1 MNPQDSTAF
10 QNAIQLA
17 HARQTRT
24 AYEQFCILASCNANR
39 NDPDL
44 LLWIA
49 ETTPSY
55 EEAQRAINEVSTIA
69 PYHPGLPQ
77 ARTLLARW
85 QQPISPMQFF
95 QVEVYRCPFCGT
107 SVQPVIMNK
116 VSPLGW
122 TIFIILIVG
131 IVTIEFCWLGLL
143 LRTNVIECPMC
154 NRNLKGLI

>member
-1 MNPQDSTAF
+1 MNPEDSNAF

-17 HARQTRT
+17 HAGQTRT

-39 NDPDL
+39 NHLDL

-55 EEAQRAINEVSTIA
+55 EEAQRAINEVSNIA
-69 PYHPGLPQ
+69 PFHPGLPQ
-77 ARTLLARW
+77 ARALLARRH
-85 QQPISPMQFF
+85 QPIAPMPSF
-95 QVEVYRCPFCGT
+95 QVEAYRCPICGT
-107 SVQPVIMNK
+107 MVQPVIMNK

-122 TIFIILIVG
+122 TIFAILIMG
-131 IVTIEFCWLGLL
+131 IITIEFCWLGLL

-154 NRNLKGLI
+154 NSNLKGLI